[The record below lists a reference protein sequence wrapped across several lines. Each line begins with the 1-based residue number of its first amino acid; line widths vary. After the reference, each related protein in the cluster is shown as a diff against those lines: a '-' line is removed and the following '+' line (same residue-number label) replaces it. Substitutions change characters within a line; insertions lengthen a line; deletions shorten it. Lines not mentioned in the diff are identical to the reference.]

1 MVDCVEDSSVRVGR
15 AKWSRAGALHGFL
28 TLSMHLLEVAVH
40 VLPRVRL
47 KLKWSGHFVRTLLI
61 LPLGAEPEAED
72 LDLVHCLVIELVWSI
87 VPGRSEHGGNCGLVA
102 VHSLLNMC

>member
-1 MVDCVEDSSVRVGR
+1 MVAGGR
-15 AKWSRAGALHGFL
+15 AARLSDTVDAFVGSCGAC
-28 TLSMHLLEVAVH
+28 T
-40 VLPRVRL
+40 RVRL
-47 KLKWSGHFVRTLLI
+47 KLKWGGHFVRTLLI

-87 VPGRSEHGGNCGLVA
+87 VPGRSEHGGGCGLVA